1 MLFRSQPLASGYTKL
16 QASSYYQKPIN
27 KRNLIDASAA
37 VTHKD
42 NTQEDLTHLSI
53 KAGYT
58 IKHNQQTMRIGAIT
72 RQYGLAGD
80 HLLNQLLSQITWQW
94 GFSKSW
100 QSLTAFEIG
109 QQSNPNNSSLNFNTW
124 QGKIAI
130 RHRQKV
136 LSQTLQITSGQDR
149 ANKAKY
155 AFQGRHYYSLSY
167 QLQSPI
173 GQRQDLYMG
182 INYRLST
189 YADAYANDHVFFANK
204 TRQDNEHQFIA
215 GYNYRINYR
224 TSVNLSASHIN
235 NHSNLA
241 LFDYQRTLLETALTV
256 AF

>member
-1 MLFRSQPLASGYTKL
+1 MLFRSDEPALTGNLELNSKQQPLASGYTKL

-109 QQSNPNNSSLNFNTW
+109 QQSNPNNSSLNFNL
-124 QGKIAI
+124 GKVKL
-130 RHRQKV
+130 RSVTGK
-136 LSQTLQITSGQDR
+136 
-149 ANKAKY
+149 K
-155 AFQGRHYYSLSY
+155 F
-167 QLQSPI
+167 
-173 GQRQDLYMG
+173 
-182 INYRLST
+182 YR
-189 YADAYANDHVFFANK
+189 K
-204 TRQDNEHQFIA
+204 R
-215 GYNYRINYR
+215 YR
-224 TSVNLSASHIN
+224 
-235 NHSNLA
+235 
-241 LFDYQRTLLETALTV
+241 
-256 AF
+256 